1 MPHRKGRIV
10 LMGSGELTA
19 TMVEV
24 HKKMLARFPDSP
36 TAVFLDTPA
45 GFQLNVDEISRKAVE
60 YFSIHV
66 QKQLSVAS
74 YKSSE
79 NTSAFESGT
88 AFHMLQNADYVL
100 VGPGSPTYT
109 VRQLQKTPIPEILV
123 NNVQSGGCLVTA
135 SAAAL
140 TMGRFTLPV
149 YEIYKVGQDL
159 HWVDGLDILTQ
170 FGLNLVIIPHWNNAE
185 GGTHDTRF
193 CYMGEPRFQ
202 KLEAMLPNDA
212 TIIGI
217 DEHTACIIDINAQQ
231 IDIQGI
237 GNITIRKKGR
247 EKKFGK
253 KDRISFEALVEAINQ
268 ENWTPQ
274 DLHDTDQASA
284 LEISEA
290 DITGKI
296 NKIKTSFQDGLVNH
310 DPKETTKAL
319 LELDS
324 VIWKAQKDLEDEERI
339 SEAREILRDSIVLLG
354 AELRVSP
361 HHLRKYLSPLVEQM
375 LQLRARFRNEKKW
388 SEADLIR
395 DILQQ
400 SNIQVEDTKDGVR
413 WQIVDEDTSRQ

>member
-1 MPHRKGRIV
+1 MIV

-24 HKKMLARFPDSP
+24 HKNMLARFPGSP

-60 YFSIHV
+60 YFRVHV
-66 QKQLSVAS
+66 QKQLNVAS

-79 NTSAFESGT
+79 NTSAFEAET
-88 AFHMLQNADYVL
+88 AFHMLRTADFVL
-100 VGPGSPTYT
+100 VGPGSPTYA

-123 NNVQSGGCLVTA
+123 NNIQSGGCLVAA

-149 YEIYKVGQDL
+149 YEIYKVGQDI
-159 HWVDGLDILTQ
+159 HWVDGLDILSQ
-170 FGLNLVIIPHWNNAE
+170 FGLHLVVVPHWNNAE

-193 CYMGEPRFQ
+193 CFMGGPRFQ
-202 KLEAMLPNDA
+202 QLEMLLPDDA

-217 DEHTACIIDINAQQ
+217 DEHTACIIDLNTQR

-237 GNITIRKKGR
+237 GNVTIRKKGR
-247 EKKFGK
+247 EIKFGK
-253 KDRISFEALVEAINQ
+253 KDQIPLEILVKKINQ
-268 ENWTPQ
+268 MDWTPTDVDEVEQ
-274 DLHDTDQASA
+274 AGDLNLSKKSFLNKVNEIAASFR
-284 LEISEA
+284 
-290 DITGKI
+290 K
-296 NKIKTSFQDGLVNH
+296 GLANH
-310 DPKETTKAL
+310 DQKETTNAL

-324 VIWKAQKDLEDEERI
+324 AIWKAQMDLEDEENI

-354 AELRVSP
+354 VELGTSP
-361 HHLRKYLSPLVEQM
+361 RHLREYIAPLVEQM
-375 LQLRARFRNEKKW
+375 LQLRTRFRNEQKW
-388 SEADLIR
+388 SDADHIR

-400 SNIQVEDTKDGVR
+400 SNIRVEDTKDGVR
-413 WQIVDEDTSRQ
+413 WQIINKDT